1 MTYYEGDGV
10 MEALGYPTG
19 TTVSVMFETFEDG
32 RADMVAVKLVMLE
45 TLEKDPVG
53 PAV

>member
-1 MTYYEGDGV
+1 
-10 MEALGYPTG
+10 MEALGYPCVG
-19 TTVSVMFETFEDG
+19 ITVNVMFAITVVVFEVG
-32 RADMVAVKLVMLE
+32 RGDMVAVKLVMLE